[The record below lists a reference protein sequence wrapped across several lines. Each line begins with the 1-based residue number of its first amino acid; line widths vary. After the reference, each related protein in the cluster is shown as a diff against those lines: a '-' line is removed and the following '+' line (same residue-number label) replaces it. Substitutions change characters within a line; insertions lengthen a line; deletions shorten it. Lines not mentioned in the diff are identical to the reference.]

1 MFYKKCIIYTIIE
14 LNSKHYYKQL
24 FLELQHKQYDLLFA
38 SDSTVFHCTVLLTQN
53 IHFNI
58 YE

>member
-24 FLELQHKQYDLLFA
+24 FLELQHKQYDLLLPRILQYFTA
-38 SDSTVFHCTVLLTQN
+38 LYF
-53 IHFNI
+53 
-58 YE
+58 